1 MVKKHEIPVQQRK
14 GLRWFALI
22 LVLVCEFM
30 AHAWIRTESTQAMLR
45 ISQTQAD
52 IQKLLSYRKALGLE
66 RDRLKSDARI
76 TRIARTRL
84 GLTSEVSGQTIY
96 LSVNPT
102 GNLF

>member
-1 MVKKHEIPVQQRK
+1 MVKKHVIPVQQRK

-45 ISQTQAD
+45 ISQTQAE
-52 IQKLLSYRKALGLE
+52 IQKSLSYRKALGLE

-84 GLTSEVSGQTIY
+84 GLTSDVSGQTIY
-96 LSVNPT
+96 LQDYPN
-102 GNLF
+102 GDLF